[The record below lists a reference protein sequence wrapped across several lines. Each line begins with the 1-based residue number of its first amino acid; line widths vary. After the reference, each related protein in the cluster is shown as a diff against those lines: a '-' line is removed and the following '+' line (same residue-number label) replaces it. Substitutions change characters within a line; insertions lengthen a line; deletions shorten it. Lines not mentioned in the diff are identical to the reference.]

1 MNTKSQQERIIK
13 HLMRGRKLTRAQ
25 AMEQLGIANV
35 TARISE
41 LRQAGYDIADTWK
54 TQRNRFGDVCKFK
67 VYYLAKAA

>member
-41 LRQAGYDIADTWK
+41 LRQAGHNILDTWK
-54 TQRNRFGDVCKFK
+54 TQRNRFGDACKYK
-67 VYYLAKAA
+67 VYFMAKAA